1 MRKKQTLFPL
11 KQSQED
17 YNDSI
22 YVFYVDC
29 EGSVCGFEIIGI
41 LHLMGSQSFDHFI
54 SI

>member
-41 LHLMGSQSFDHFI
+41 HTSQSFDHFI